1 VKCVINN
8 QVVLS
13 RAPEGPLAAHIG
25 SFARSVSEQGYAADS
40 IHRQVLLAACFSRW
54 LKQKGVVQDFAQ
66 WTHPISSDWTHLA
79 WVTGGAAGDDFY
91 ASFFREASFLA
102 LTPR

>member
-1 VKCVINN
+1 M
-8 QVVLS
+8 QVNLDAVAGGTDPARDS
-13 RAPEGPLAAHIG
+13 SSAHGILKVQNDP
-25 SFARSVSEQGYAADS
+25 ALHVRMC
-40 IHRQVLLAACFSRW
+40 LL
-54 LKQKGVVQDFAQ
+54 QDFAQ

-91 ASFFREASFLA
+91 ASFLREASFLA